1 MGANNLSNLQKCG
14 EILIDIKTKNRKNK
28 IYIFHCTFCDI
39 QCDQLK
45 KFSLHLGEAHLNNS
59 EDILKESELKLET
72 EPEEV
77 RINNPTDIES
87 TDIKKDFGSTVQN
100 STYINSDP
108 LDTIDHPLRPNLNH
122 DTVNYVIKCEL
133 KENSNDGST
142 YCEKYEMDCALSTAA
157 SDDEANEKLDISNF
171 SSGYSEDEIKED
183 ADEMPL
189 KKLKLNFTKGR
200 KRVKQKTH
208 KNEMGTDESKDAE
221 DNSNI
226 SDVSTDD
233 SRDSDFDIE
242 KELYTD
248 KKSMNPKKHIV
259 STMHFY
265 TYKKESK
272 QKLVANNQN
281 STQKEEKES
290 NTIKKHKRCKKRWKN
305 IDDSEL
311 PVLIEMYKKYEVL
324 WQVNDI
330 AFGILPKRNETFG
343 KMIEELKANH
353 NFDKNL
359 DELQD
364 YIDYIN
370 YIFFKDKEKELKC
383 ELDKTEFTPSSKFY
397 KELLFLSD
405 SQGPFKCSNC
415 DEIIAKYDRY
425 HIHVAQH
432 NGTIPFQCRLCEM
445 GFQKFD
451 NYIRHVTRHLGIN
464 SYHCNVCG
472 KGYPFKSELDWH
484 LTSHTGVK
492 PYLCPICGAGF
503 RARHGYDN
511 HIRRHEKRFRYE
523 CHICKHGFNHLCKL
537 NTHIKSH
544 LNIRDVICNVCGKG
558 FTAAKYLHRHK
569 LIHEEEKRYK
579 CNVCGK
585 AFAQD
590 SGLRTHR
597 KQHQPY
603 ATIAENKNLLNVFK

>member
-1 MGANNLSNLQKCG
+1 MGANKFSNLQKCG

-28 IYIFHCTFCDI
+28 IYVFHCTFCDI

-45 KFSLHLGEAHLNNS
+45 KFSLHLGEVHLNDS
-59 EDILKESELKLET
+59 ENILKESELKLET

-77 RINNPTDIES
+77 RISNPTDIES
-87 TDIKKDFGSTVQN
+87 TNIKKDFDSNVQN
-100 STYINSDP
+100 NTYISPDP
-108 LDTIDHPLRPNLNH
+108 LDTVDHPVSPNLSH
-122 DTVNYVIKCEL
+122 DTVNNVVKCEL

-142 YCEKYEMDCALSTAA
+142 YCEKYEMNCAA
-157 SDDEANEKLDISNF
+157 STTVASDNESNEKLDISNF

-183 ADEMPL
+183 IDEIPL
-189 KKLKLNFTKGR
+189 KKLKINITKRR
-200 KRVKQKTH
+200 KRVKQKILT
-208 KNEMGTDESKDAE
+208 NEIGTDESKDAE
-221 DNSNI
+221 DNSN
-226 SDVSTDD
+226 VSYVSSDD
-233 SRDSDFDIE
+233 SRDSDFDIK
-242 KELYTD
+242 KEINT
-248 KKSMNPKKHIV
+248 KKKTRNTKKDI
-259 STMHFY
+259 
-265 TYKKESK
+265 KKESK
-272 QKLVANNQN
+272 QRKESKQKFVADNEN

-290 NTIKKHKRCKKRWKN
+290 NAIKKHKRCKKRWKN
-305 IDDSEL
+305 IDESEL
-311 PVLIEMYKKYEVL
+311 PVLIEIYKKYEVL

-343 KMIEELKANH
+343 KMIEELKTNH

-370 YIFFKDKEKELKC
+370 YIFFKNKEQELKC

-397 KELLFLSD
+397 KELSFLSD

-415 DEIIAKYDRY
+415 NEIIAKYDRY

-464 SYHCNVCG
+464 SYHCSVCG

>member
-1 MGANNLSNLQKCG
+1 MVTNKNANLKKCG

-28 IYIFHCTFCDI
+28 IYIFHCTFCNI
-39 QCDQLK
+39 ECDQLK
-45 KFSLHLGEAHLNNS
+45 KFSLHIGEEHLNNF
-59 EDILKESELKLET
+59 EDILKETELKLE
-72 EPEEV
+72 PEEI
-77 RINNPTDIES
+77 RIQTTDIEKS
-87 TDIKKDFGSTVQN
+87 GDIIVERAKDSN
-100 STYINSDP
+100 PDP
-108 LDTIDHPLRPNLNH
+108 LDTVNSLNSEFNN
-122 DTVNYVIKCEL
+122 DFLNEIKIENKEL
-133 KENSNDGST
+133 SNDGSAVCDKEDT
-142 YCEKYEMDCALSTAA
+142 MCSPPSGD
-157 SDDEANEKLDISNF
+157 SDKEDNDNSIFDNL
-171 SSGYSEDEIKED
+171 EDEDKSSDTDTEED
-183 ADEMPL
+183 INDLELIPL
-189 KKLKLNFTKGR
+189 KKRKFNGTKKG
-200 KRVKQKTH
+200 KKIKP
-208 KNEMGTDESKDAE
+208 KMES
-221 DNSNI
+221 
-226 SDVSTDD
+226 
-233 SRDSDFDIE
+233 
-242 KELYTD
+242 
-248 KKSMNPKKHIV
+248 
-259 STMHFY
+259 
-265 TYKKESK
+265 
-272 QKLVANNQN
+272 
-281 STQKEEKES
+281 ES
-290 NTIKKHKRCKKRWKN
+290 NVIKKHKRCKKRWKK
-305 IDDSEL
+305 IDDSKL
-311 PVLIEMYKKYEVL
+311 PILIEMYKKYEVL

-343 KMIEELKANH
+343 KMIEELKSNH
-353 NFDKNL
+353 NFDKTL

-370 YIFFKDKEKELKC
+370 YLFCNDKEQELKC
-383 ELDKTEFTPSSKFY
+383 ELEKKEFKPSSKFY
-397 KELLFLSD
+397 KELNFLSE
-405 SQGPFKCSNC
+405 SLGPFKCSNC
-415 DEIIAKYDRY
+415 NEIITKYDRY
-425 HIHVAQH
+425 HIHLAQH

-451 NYIRHVTRHLGIN
+451 NYLRHVTRHLGIN

-558 FTAAKYLHRHK
+558 FTAAKYLQRHK

-603 ATIAENKNLLNVFK
+603 AAIAENKNLLNKCL